1 MLSAWLAQIV
11 SNGFESTQAKVSKQ
25 SKYVGSFWDN
35 EKEDFQKL
43 EGDKAVPLKKFI
55 FIT

>member
-35 EKEDFQKL
+35 EKEDFQNLKEIKL
-43 EGDKAVPLKKFI
+43 PLKKFI

>member
-35 EKEDFQKL
+35 EKEDFQN
-43 EGDKAVPLKKFI
+43 LKEIKQFHSKSL
-55 FIT
+55 FL